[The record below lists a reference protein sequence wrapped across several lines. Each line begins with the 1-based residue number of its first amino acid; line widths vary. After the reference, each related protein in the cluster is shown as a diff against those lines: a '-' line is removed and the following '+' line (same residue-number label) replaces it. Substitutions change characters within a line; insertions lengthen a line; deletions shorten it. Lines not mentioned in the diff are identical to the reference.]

1 MKQLNINPV
10 QLEKA
15 KTLANVTQERVNEM
29 VVWSH
34 RTISKA
40 IATIAR
46 EKATPPIKGDIT
58 IGKLRWRGITL
69 EQCTGIAFGRIDAIY
84 VRQRGKILGKV
95 VLKYSK
101 EEISVITKFAAP
113 GCHEDIV
120 RKTQMLRYD

>member
-29 VVWSH
+29 VAWSH
-34 RTISKA
+34 RTINKA
-40 IATIAR
+40 IAAIVR

-58 IGKLRWRGITL
+58 IGKLRWRGISL
-69 EQCTGIAFGRIDAIY
+69 EQCTGMVLDRLDAIY

-101 EEISVITKFAAP
+101 EEIQVITKFAAP
-113 GCHEDIV
+113 GCHE
-120 RKTQMLRYD
+120 